1 VQLRVSTRTG
11 WAMSLIGLAAAGM
24 FAAWQSDQVP
34 ALLATGCDVAAVS
47 WSYDVEAASDGSTH
61 VVGMRFDEVPSGCAG
76 DVAQVQFRRGGA
88 VVGTRLVALGRQDV
102 HTDLAVDGVDW
113 VPLG

>member
-1 VQLRVSTRTG
+1 MQLRASTRIG

-24 FAAWQSDQVP
+24 FAAWQSDQLP
-34 ALLATGCDVAAVS
+34 RAFASGCDVAAVS
-47 WSYDVEAASDGSTH
+47 WSYDVQAAPDGSSR

-76 DVAQVQFRRGGA
+76 DAAQVRFRHGGT

-102 HTDLAVDGVDW
+102 QADMPVDGIDW